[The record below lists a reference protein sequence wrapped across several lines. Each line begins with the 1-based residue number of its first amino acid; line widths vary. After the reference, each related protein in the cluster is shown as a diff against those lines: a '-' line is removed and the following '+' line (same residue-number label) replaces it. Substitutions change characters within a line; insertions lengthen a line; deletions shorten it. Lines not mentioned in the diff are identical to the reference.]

1 MAKNKDIKLKLK
13 FIDQSRGELS
23 ILSERKL
30 IASEAFSFNRDLD
43 QLLLLTLDKLLL
55 KNTISLISFK
65 TYQIMGRVSRCGL
78 SYQIAQ
84 AVLSGLK

>member
-55 KNTISLISFK
+55 KNTMSLISFK
-65 TYQIMGRVSRCGL
+65 TYQIMGRVSRCSL